1 MRITPWNTV
10 SISGVLANS
19 SASQEILFSI
29 TTYFSSPSKGIQP
42 VHPKGNQSW
51 IFTGRTDAEAETLIL
66 WPPDEKNWLIGKDPD
81 AGKKL
86 KAGEV
91 DHRVWD
97 GWMASLTQWTWVWV
111 SSGSWWWTG
120 RPGMLQSMGLQRV
133 GHDWA
138 TELNSSSKIMQ
149 LHLWTKKIGTA
160 LLWHW
165 WPVSFILLWDQ
176 ESLPLVKQWLWRFVT
191 ANIDG
196 AKAYK

>member
-1 MRITPWNTV
+1 MRITPWNIV

-29 TTYFSSPSKGIQP
+29 NTYFSSPSKGIQP

-81 AGKKL
+81 AGKRL
-86 KAGEV
+86 KVGEG
-91 DHRVWD
+91 DNRGWD

-133 GHDWA
+133 GHDW
-138 TELNSSSKIMQ
+138 TIELNSSSKIMK
-149 LHLWTKKIGTA
+149 LHLWTKKIGTT
-160 LLWHW
+160 LLW
-165 WPVSFILLWDQ
+165 
-176 ESLPLVKQWLWRFVT
+176 
-191 ANIDG
+191 N
-196 AKAYK
+196 